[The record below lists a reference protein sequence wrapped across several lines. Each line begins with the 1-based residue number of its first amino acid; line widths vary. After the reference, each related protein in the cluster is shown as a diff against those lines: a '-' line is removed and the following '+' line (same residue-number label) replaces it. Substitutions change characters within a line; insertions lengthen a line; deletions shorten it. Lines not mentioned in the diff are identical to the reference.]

1 MSGETHA
8 FLQTVQGDTALST
21 TVQCE
26 CVGHLFV
33 LHFACHSLHV
43 WVAHGS
49 HVWVAHS
56 SHVWVAHGLDNA
68 YYLRCYNTTKKPWTM
83 TQTEG
88 KVLPL
93 SDKVLKHF
101 TEWWLFF
108 LVVVKAL
115 WSSGLLFFLTYGFKI
130 LCTFLCR

>member
-1 MSGETHA
+1 MHFCRMSNETHA
-8 FLQTVQGDTALST
+8 FLQTVQGDTALSLY

-33 LHFACHSLHV
+33 LHFACHS
-43 WVAHGS
+43 S

-56 SHVWVAHGLDNA
+56 LHVWVAHSLDNA
-68 YYLRCYNTTKKPWTM
+68 RCLHCYNTTKKPWTM

-88 KVLPL
+88 RVLPL
-93 SDKVLKHF
+93 SDEVLKHF

-115 WSSGLLFFLTYGFKI
+115 CSSGLLFFLTYGLKV